1 MILKTISKISI
12 FSLIGIIMNGWLA
25 YIFLKLWLHPQAS
38 DVKLI
43 YSLTILILFEFVLVH
58 SGVFMSILG
67 RSWKGWAG
75 FIVFYG
81 LFALAF
87 NALVNGNQIIILYGA
102 VVLNRML
109 PGILNREK
117 TDKERGLMMSAVY
130 ALIYFGLLFPVFIG
144 SSYIPHFG
152 LNETFVKSADYLSII
167 QAGGD
172 FAEMPHVFMC
182 FGVLYYLI
190 LMLLEVNNEIHRIN
204 PKFENDEGKNDG
216 KQKPGCGCSPWLMF
230 VLAATMIAIGI
241 YQHVDDARVENSDK
255 TVTTGVVSRA
265 SSSTKSDKKTNAK
278 ITTYQV
284 SVTFTAEEKEYT
296 ITQEYFSYPN
306 IGDTLSVVYPP
317 IRPEKAV
324 VAGTEINR
332 EGGNIFIRIGII
344 LIIVWTGLLVIGK
357 MARKL
362 TDKLRDEKNSGK

>member
-1 MILKTISKISI
+1 MVKPKKMILKTISKISI
-12 FSLIGIIMNGWLA
+12 FSLLGVIMNGWLA
-25 YIFLKLWLHPQAS
+25 YIFLTLWLHPQAS
-38 DVKLI
+38 DVEMI

-81 LFALAF
+81 MFALAF
-87 NALVNGNQIIILYGA
+87 NMIVDGNQIIILYGA

-109 PGILNREK
+109 PGLLNREK
-117 TDKERGLMMSAVY
+117 TDKERGIIMSAVY
-130 ALIYFGLLFPVFIG
+130 ALIYFGLLFPVIFG
-144 SSYIPHFG
+144 SSYIPRFG
-152 LNETFVKSADYLSII
+152 LTEAFIKSVDYLSIN

-204 PKFENDEGKNDG
+204 PKFENDG

-230 VLAATMIAIGI
+230 VLAAALIAIGV
-241 YQHVDDARVENSDK
+241 YQQVDDAKVEKSGK
-255 TVTTGVVSRA
+255 VQTTGVVSGV
-265 SSSTKSDKKTNAK
+265 SSSTKSDKKTNAR

-284 SVTFTAEEKEYT
+284 SVTFTSEEKEYT

-317 IRPEKAV
+317 NRPGKAV
-324 VAGTEINR
+324 VAGTEISR
-332 EGGNIFIRIGII
+332 EGRNIFLLLGII
-344 LIIVWTGLLVIGK
+344 LMIVWTGLILAGK
-357 MARKL
+357 LINKKL
-362 TDKLRDEKNSGK
+362 NQ